1 MTRDPKLQALFGLKF
16 NPFLPEL
23 PIEALYVPP
32 PVAHFVARCETY
44 MHEGGFAL
52 LTGAPGLGKSVALR
66 VLEDRLSRQRDVLVR
81 SLTYPKCRI
90 GDFYRELGDA
100 FGVALTWSNRWGA
113 FKMVREKWQ
122 AHLETTRLRP
132 ILVVDEAQEML
143 PQVLGELRLL
153 TSKDFDSQSLLF
165 VVLVGD
171 GQLTEKLRT
180 PELLPLE
187 SRLRIRA
194 RLDATSVSELTE
206 CLRHVLGVAGN
217 AQLLT
222 PGVIAALAEHAAG
235 NHRTMMCHANDLLHA
250 AVQRDLR
257 KIDEKLFFEV
267 VAPQAP
273 KPDKPRRK

>member
-1 MTRDPKLQALFGLKF
+1 MIRNPTLQAVLGLKF

-23 PIEALYVPP
+23 PIEALYVIP
-32 PVAHFVARCETY
+32 PVQHFIGRCEAH
-44 MHEGGFAL
+44 MREGGFAL
-52 LTGAPGLGKSVALR
+52 LTGAPGLGKSVTLR

-100 FGVALTWSNRWGA
+100 FGVSLTWGNRWGA
-113 FKMVREKWQ
+113 FKAVRQKWQ
-122 AHLETTRLRP
+122 AYLESTRMRP
-132 ILVVDEAQEML
+132 ILVVDEAQEMM
-143 PQVLGELRLL
+143 PQVLGELRLI

-165 VVLVGD
+165 VVLAGD
-171 GQLTEKLRT
+171 GQLAEKLRS

-194 RLDATSVSELTE
+194 RLDVASVSDLTE
-206 CLRHVLGVAGN
+206 CLRHVLSVAGN

-235 NHRTMMCHANDLLHA
+235 NYRTMMSHANDLLHA
-250 AVQRDLR
+250 AVQRELR

-267 VAPQAP
+267 VAPQP
-273 KPDKPRRK
+273 SKPDRPRRK